1 MLWLELWVCRD
12 GQDGTHMTPL
22 QFTVRSVLRGQGR
35 LLSQGEQNVSEES
48 RGNITG
54 ESGNDM
60 SRGPEETM
68 RASMVNSTV
77 LKTAGAYSAVNG
89 GIEGKNRV
97 VSSMIVNK
105 DRLRL

>member
-1 MLWLELWVCRD
+1 MSAKRAE
-12 GQDGTHMTPL
+12 GIP
-22 QFTVRSVLRGQGR
+22 
-35 LLSQGEQNVSEES
+35 
-48 RGNITG
+48 G

-89 GIEGKNRV
+89 GIEGKNCI
-97 VSSMIVNK
+97 VSSMN
-105 DRLRL
+105 DSE